1 MLMKLKERGSKM
13 TKNLQPFLVH
23 SHTDASNFRLR
34 DAINKVEDLLDYAL
48 ELGLEGVA
56 ITDHETLSSHVR
68 AHKYIEKNKEKFKD
82 FKLAFGN
89 EIYLVD
95 RNDVEEKRAVQDRI
109 PFHHFILIA
118 KNENGYKG
126 LKKLS
131 SRAWSG
137 SFFYKGMERVPT
149 YKDDITALMEK
160 YQGDIIATSACVGGE
175 VPQTLIEYYRN
186 PTEENKLKVHNLV
199 VWLKGLFG
207 EDLYFELQP
216 SKNEDQLIANEMLQ
230 KIGKAYNVKTIVS
243 TDAHYL
249 NPQQAKAHEIY
260 LTASQGDRE
269 VAEFYSTTYVMDYQE
284 LNEYFDKELLDSL
297 ILNTHEI
304 KNKIQPISFEQK
316 TKIPKAHIPE
326 FELNP
331 LFIPHYDKYE
341 YIKKYSESNYEVDR
355 FYLHLIANGMENKNE
370 ELNEENLARINL
382 ELNEL
387 YHITQDI
394 GQPLSSYFVLTKDLI
409 DIMWKV
415 SLVGVSRGSASC
427 YYTNYLLDIVQ
438 INPIKYDLPHWR
450 FLSKD
455 RPELPDIDIDAEGS
469 RREEI
474 IKLTK
479 EEYGEENVL
488 NMGTFTTEGTRSA
501 VITSCRGLGIDRDI
515 SNNLSSLIPTEKGG
529 IWSLAECFYGNEE
542 KNKKPVREFIE
553 EVNKYEGLKEA
564 MLAIEGII
572 SGRGQHA
579 SGVIIFPDGYIEQNA
594 MMRTTSGLPVTQFD
608 ANDST
613 YMGGLKLDYLS
624 INALD
629 RIRTALDLLLE
640 YGKIEW
646 QGSLRATYDKYL
658 HPDVLEMDNPEMYKM
673 LFDGHVMNAF
683 QFETPVGQQ
692 ALNKLNA
699 RTFDEIVAANS
710 LMRLSGDGE
719 QPLDKFIKHK
729 NNIDLWYE
737 EMKTFGLND
746 KEIKIM
752 EKHILITYGITDSQE
767 GLMML
772 IMDDEISGYG
782 LSDANIFRKAIA
794 KQDQEELKHQ
804 KELFYSSGYKIGTR
818 KELLDYVW
826 ETQFKPSFGYAF
838 SKPHTAGYTLILM
851 IEMNICFRYGPVFWK
866 TACLSVNAGLI
877 GDVEKGTNYGAIA
890 KAVGDMKGH
899 VLNPDINLSENGF
912 TPLEKEGKILFGLKP
927 ISGLG
932 ADIVDSI
939 IQNRPYSSFED
950 FYEKLVLGK
959 MISEKKVVQL
969 IKAGCFD
976 AFNKDRRQLM
986 IDYVKMITP
995 KRDKLTMVQF
1005 PVVSHFIDE
1014 NKYKKEVDLYNFR
1027 TKCFGR
1033 YKIPMNENLEKEFIS
1048 KYSDKGIEYTFDNGT
1063 LSIDEKSFN
1072 KFYQKSISRLKEWVN
1087 TPEVISEFSK
1097 VKMREFWSANC
1108 MGSIESWEMETVLFY
1123 SDKHELDYMP
1133 INKNFE
1139 IVKFNELSPEPII
1152 TGYKTYRSRPIPQ
1165 FKIDTIAGT
1174 VVEKNKDKRLVHVL
1188 TQDGVVTIRYSKGQF
1203 NYYDKKVVRV
1213 NGKEKEVLDESWFKR
1228 GTKLVLVGFRRG
1240 EEFVLRKT
1248 GTMYN
1253 HTTIKIN
1260 DFNEE
1265 QLYLQVEKVED

>member
-1 MLMKLKERGSKM
+1 MN
-13 TKNLQPFLVH
+13 KNLQPFLVH
-23 SHTDASNFRLR
+23 AHTDSSNFRLR
-34 DAINKVEDLLDYAL
+34 DAINKVEDLLDYCL
-48 ELGLEGVA
+48 KLGLPGVT

-68 AHKYIEKNKEKFKD
+68 AHRYVEKNKEKFKN
-82 FKLAFGN
+82 FQVSFGN

-95 RNDVEEKRAVQDRI
+95 RNEVVEKRETQERI

-131 SRAWSG
+131 SRAWSN

-149 YKDDITALMEK
+149 YKDDLMAIMEE
-160 YQGDIIATSACVGGE
+160 YRGDIIATSACVGGE

-186 PTEENKLKVHNLV
+186 PNQENKLKVHNLI
-199 VWLKGLFG
+199 VWLKGVFG
-207 EDLYFELQP
+207 DDIYFELQP

-230 KIGKAYNVKTIVS
+230 KVGKAYNIKTIVS

-284 LNEYFDKELLDSL
+284 LNEYFESELLDEL

-304 KNKIQPISFEQK
+304 RDKIQLISFEQQ

-326 FELNP
+326 FSLNP
-331 LFIPHYDKYE
+331 LFVPFYNKYE
-341 YIKKYSESNYEVDR
+341 YIKKYSESKYEVDR

-370 ELNEENLARINL
+370 ELNEENLSRINL

-387 YHITQDI
+387 YHITENI

-438 INPIKYDLPHWR
+438 INPIKYNLPHWR

-469 RREEI
+469 KREEI
-474 IKLTK
+474 IRLTK

-501 VITSCRGLGIDRDI
+501 IITSCRGLGIDRDI
-515 SNNLSSLIPTEKGG
+515 SNNISSLVPTEKGG
-529 IWSLAECFYGNEE
+529 IWSLSECFYGNEE

-553 EVNKYEGLKEA
+553 EVSRYEGLKEA
-564 MLAIEGII
+564 MLSIEGII

-608 ANDST
+608 AGDST

-640 YGKIEW
+640 YNKVEW
-646 QGSLRATYDKYL
+646 QGSLRSTYDKYL
-658 HPDVLEMDNPEMYKM
+658 HPDVLEMDDPEMYKM

-737 EMKTFGLND
+737 EMRTFGLNEE
-746 KEIKIM
+746 EIKIM
-752 EKHILITYGITDSQE
+752 ENHALATYGITDSQE
-767 GLMML
+767 GLMEL
-772 IMDDEISGYG
+772 IMEDKISGYS
-782 LSDANIFRKAIA
+782 LSDANKFRKAIA

-804 KELFYSSGYKIGTR
+804 RQLFYSSGYERGTR
-818 KELLDYVW
+818 KEMLDYVW

-838 SKPHTAGYTLILM
+838 SRPHTAGYTLILM
-851 IEMNICFRYGPVFWK
+851 IEMNICFRYGSVYWK

-877 GDVEKGTNYGAIA
+877 GDREAGTNYGAIA
-890 KAVGDMKGH
+890 KAVGDMKGY

-912 TPLEKEGKILFGLKP
+912 VPLEKEGKILFGLKP
-927 ISGLG
+927 IPSLG
-932 ADIVDSI
+932 SDAIEAVLK
-939 IQNRPYSSFED
+939 NRPYNSFED
-950 FYEKLVLGK
+950 FYEKLVLSNL
-959 MISEKKVVQL
+959 ISDKKVVQL

-976 AFNKDRRQLM
+976 SFNPNRRQLM
-986 IDYVKMITP
+986 IDFVKQITP

-1005 PVVSHFIDE
+1005 PVVAHAIDK
-1014 NKYKKEVDLYNFR
+1014 NKYSEEIKLHNFR
-1027 TKCFGR
+1027 TNCFGR
-1033 YKIPMNENLEKEFIS
+1033 YKVPMNKDLEKEFIS
-1048 KYSDKGIEYTFDNGT
+1048 NYSDKGIIYDFVDGV
-1063 LSIDEKSFN
+1063 LKIDEKSFN
-1072 KFYQKSISRLKEWVN
+1072 KFYQKSIERLKEWVN
-1087 TPEVISEFSK
+1087 SSEAIEEFSK
-1097 VKMREFWSANC
+1097 VKMREFWRANC
-1108 MGSIESWEMETVLFY
+1108 MGSVESWEMETVLFY

-1133 INKNFE
+1133 IDKTFD
-1139 IVKFNELSPEPII
+1139 IVTFNELSPEPVI
-1152 TGYKTYRSRPIPQ
+1152 TGYKSYRGRPIPQ

-1174 VVEKNKDKRLVHVL
+1174 VVEKNKGKRLIYVL
-1188 TQDGVVTIRYSKGQF
+1188 TQDGVVTVKYSKGQF
-1203 NYYDKKVVRV
+1203 NYYDKKVVRI
-1213 NGKEKEVLDESWFKR
+1213 NGKEKEVLDDSWFKR
-1228 GTKLVLVGFRRG
+1228 GTKLILVGFRRG
-1240 EEFVLRKT
+1240 ESFVLRKT
-1248 GTMYN
+1248 GTIFS

-1260 DFNEE
+1260 GYDSEK
-1265 QLYLQVEKVED
+1265 LYLQVEKAEE